1 MVDGGSEAW
10 NEAPTVATGGRK
22 RKRREECRTV
32 RLTRG
37 ARMRF
42 RGMRMGTEAEAE
54 AEAEA
59 EGRGEEHDGGDYRW
73 EGPGSDEEE
82 MEREAMGVAFGD
94 G

>member
-1 MVDGGSEAW
+1 MR
-10 NEAPTVATGGRK
+10 GRK

-37 ARMRF
+37 ARERF
-42 RGMRMGTEAEAE
+42 RGTRMGTEVEAE
-54 AEAEA
+54 T
-59 EGRGEEHDGGDYRW
+59 EGRARGEGHDLGGNCEW

-82 MEREAMGVAFGD
+82 MEWEAMGIAFGD